1 MQNLAIILVFGIPLS
16 LIAATMVFLI
26 SYREYQHHFFET
38 KKVVQM
44 SLESALF
51 TLGFFAVLLLVIWLS
66 LKSMFPQ
73 PKY

>member
-26 SYREYQHHFFET
+26 SYREYQHHFFN
-38 KKVVQM
+38 KKRAIKI

-51 TLGFFAVLLLVIWLS
+51 TLGFFAILLLVIWFFLGNIFLS
-66 LKSMFPQ
+66 K
-73 PKY
+73 